1 MNDTAAL
8 NYVIKDQ
15 LIYLRKVEVQVAF
28 NCNLTCKGCV
38 HGSPARPAKM
48 LSPEEFARDLAALG
62 SAARVHKLLLVGG
75 EPLLHPDL
83 VELLKLAKA
92 SGVAKY
98 VCVTTNGV
106 GLENMSDDFF
116 SNVDSIE
123 VSHYPRVRLRYTR
136 DDLERKA
143 QQFGFTFAISAY
155 ATFQE
160 THLSVP
166 LDDPALVQQIYNR
179 CKPRAEWS
187 CHTFAEGRY
196 YMCPRS
202 PILGERLGSCGQLVD
217 NRPADGVMMRDNPDL
232 FGDLLRYLQRD
243 DPLEACKWCLG
254 SDGASFP
261 HLLQSK
267 KAAIEEASRIVHFA
281 PTLLSPRA
289 RAELAGLLAPAG
301 AAAAPEDGQP
311 EAAAP

>member
-8 NYVIKDQ
+8 SYVIEDQ

-38 HGSPARPAKM
+38 HGSPARPARL
-48 LSPEEFARDLAALG
+48 LSPEEFALDLAALG

-75 EPLLHPDL
+75 EPLLHPAL

-92 SGVAKY
+92 SGVARH
-98 VCVTTNGV
+98 VCVLTNGV
-106 GLENMSDDFF
+106 GLENMSDEFF

-136 DDLERKA
+136 EDLAQKA
-143 QQFGFTFAISAY
+143 QQFGFTFAINAY
-155 ATFQE
+155 ENFQE
-160 THLSVP
+160 THLSAP
-166 LDDPALVQQIYNR
+166 LDDPALVREIYKR
-179 CKPRAEWS
+179 CKPRADWS

-202 PILGERLGSCGQLVD
+202 PILGERLGACGQVVD
-217 NRPADGVMMRDNPDL
+217 NRQADGVMMRDNPNL
-232 FGDLLRYLQRD
+232 FGDLQRYLQRD

-267 KAAIEEASRIVHFA
+267 KAAIAEAARIVHFS

-289 RAELAGLLAPAG
+289 RAELVGLLASAD
-301 AAAAPEDGQP
+301 ASPEDATP
-311 EAAAP
+311 